1 MISLGIMTEDEVVKI
16 VAKYATSIGMSRPR
30 LEGLVESLQR
40 QLGSEQLIQKATQ
53 FAIAQGVPPED
64 LQDPQCVDA
73 ALVRFGFGI
82 GGPRVEVFTDGR
94 DFMMSRSINPA
105 EQAR

>member
-1 MISLGIMTEDEVVKI
+1 MTEDEVVKI
-16 VAKYATSIGMSRPR
+16 VAKYAASIGMSLPR

-40 QLGSEQLIQKATQ
+40 QLSSEQLIQKATQ